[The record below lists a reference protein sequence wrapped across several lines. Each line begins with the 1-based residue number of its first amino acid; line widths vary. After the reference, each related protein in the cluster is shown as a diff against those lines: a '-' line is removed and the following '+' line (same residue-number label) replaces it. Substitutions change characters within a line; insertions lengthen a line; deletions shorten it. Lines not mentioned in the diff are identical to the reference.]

1 MRVTITYLRLKS
13 IWKFFALS
21 KNALNIV
28 QQLKST
34 SNVKYKSTG
43 FWKDHYTMTLWN
55 SEDDLKDFAKSGA
68 HLQAM
73 KKSGEMA
80 ELIKT
85 LTIDSDQLIDWA
97 TAKSMLREV
106 KPLRFD

>member
-1 MRVTITYLRLKS
+1 MKVTITYLRLKS

-21 KNALNIV
+21 QNALQIV
-28 QQLKST
+28 KQLKST
-34 SNVKYKSTG
+34 NHVKYKATG

-55 SEDDLKDFAKSGA
+55 SEDDLKHFAKSGA

-80 ELIKT
+80 EMIKT
-85 LTIDSDQLIDWA
+85 LTIDSDKLIDWT
-97 TAKSMLREV
+97 TAKSMLQDV

>member
-1 MRVTITYLRLKS
+1 MKVTITYLRLKS
-13 IWKFFALS
+13 AWKFFALS
-21 KNALNIV
+21 QNAMHIV
-28 QQLKST
+28 KQLKST
-34 SNVKYKSTG
+34 NHVGYKATG
-43 FWKDHYTMTLWN
+43 FWKDHYTMTLWK

-85 LTIDSDQLIDWA
+85 LTIDSDQFIDWKI
-97 TAKSMLREV
+97 AKSMLENV